1 MEEKKKLTQ
10 KEKEENIQI
19 QETIVNLEKEEENPG
34 IGYEIQINIDN
45 LKYDMKGKEKWKR
58 K

>member
-34 IGYEIQINIDN
+34 IGYEIVID
-45 LKYDMKGKEKWKR
+45 LK
-58 K
+58 